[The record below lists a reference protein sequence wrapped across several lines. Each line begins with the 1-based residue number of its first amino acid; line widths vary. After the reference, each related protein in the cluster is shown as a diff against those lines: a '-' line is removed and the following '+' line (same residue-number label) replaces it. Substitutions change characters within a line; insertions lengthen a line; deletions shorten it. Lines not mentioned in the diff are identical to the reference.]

1 VAGTI
6 TRPRPQRKPA
16 PRSWAPFDP
25 FRTIFKLLTSVR
37 VALLLLAMVAI
48 AALIGVIF
56 PQAPDEIRAVPAAM
70 DQYVQF
76 QHGRYGVFTT
86 PMRDL
91 GFFNVFHTF
100 WFNGLVLVLLLA
112 VAVCTANRI
121 PPIVRNVRRPIRR
134 VNDRYFETA
143 HHRAD
148 FATPADPAAI
158 GAALRRNHYHVE
170 EVRRDG
176 DATYLF
182 AEKFSW
188 AQYGTF
194 ISHLALIL
202 FMAGAVVTKLIG
214 FNSEIVIPEG
224 RSEPVF
230 ATIHAG
236 QMQVK
241 NVYAAEDT
249 NAQGM
254 ITKYH
259 SNLAVYKNGQQICN
273 GTTTVND
280 PMHCDGYIFHQT
292 NFSPYGV
299 ELRVKDA
306 ATGGV
311 VYDEV
316 TDLGIS
322 GRTPSP
328 RLTVRDAAGNTVFDD
343 FVVLTP
349 SDPSLT
355 TMFSLLPLPLA
366 NGQVL
371 QLLLA
376 AKAQGK
382 SDWQFSVVHPQD
394 DKTAG
399 DQGFALNVPVGSS
412 ASAEGYTFAIPT
424 LNGLPLA
431 AVQNVPGIP
440 TAALLQQGTTAD
452 GKQYIDVLNMGAGDS
467 SAAADPSSAAPAA
480 TTTTQPPLAPPAQA
494 AAPSRTAGSG
504 AAASPSADGF
514 SRLDL
519 FTGQPQ
525 RVGNYLY
532 EYVADR
538 SITGITVR
546 RDPGS
551 TFIWV
556 ATALMLL
563 GLGVTFYLPRRRM
576 WVRVTPDR
584 THMAGVADRIHD
596 FSNEMRRVGAR
607 AGSPDAKPDEEDD
620 A

>member
-1 VAGTI
+1 
-6 TRPRPQRKPA
+6 
-16 PRSWAPFDP
+16 
-25 FRTIFKLLTSVR
+25 
-37 VALLLLAMVAI
+37 
-48 AALIGVIF
+48 
-56 PQAPDEIRAVPAAM
+56 M

-91 GFFNVFHTF
+91 GFFSVFHSI
-100 WFNGLVLVLLLA
+100 WFNGLVMVLLLA

-143 HHRAD
+143 HHRAS
-148 FATPADPAAI
+148 FSTPADPAAI
-158 GAALRRNHYHVE
+158 TAALRRNRYSVQ

-176 DATYLF
+176 EATYLF

-188 AQYGTF
+188 AQLGTF
-194 ISHLALIL
+194 VSHLALIL
-202 FMAGAVVTKLIG
+202 FLAGGIVTHFVG
-214 FNSEIVIPEG
+214 FSSEIVIPEG
-224 RSEPVF
+224 RTEPVF

-241 NVYAAEDT
+241 NVNAAEDI
-249 NAQGM
+249 NAQGI

-259 SNLAVYKNGQQICN
+259 SNLAVFKNGQQICN

-280 PMHCDGYIFHQT
+280 PMHCAGYIFHQT

-306 ATGGV
+306 TTGGV

-328 RLTVRDAAGNTVFDD
+328 RR
-343 FVVLTP
+343 
-349 SDPSLT
+349 DPSLS
-355 TMFSLLPLPLA
+355 TMFSLLPLRLT

-371 QLLLA
+371 ELLLA
-376 AKAQGK
+376 GQAQGK
-382 SDWQFSVVHPQD
+382 SDWQFSLYHPQD
-394 DKTAG
+394 DKTPG
-399 DQGFALNVPVGSS
+399 DQGFSLNVPVGGS
-412 ASAEGYTFAIPT
+412 ASAGGYTFAIPS

-431 AVQNVPGIP
+431 AVQDVPGVP
-440 TAALLQQGTTAD
+440 AAALLQEATSLD
-452 GKQYIDVLNMGAGDS
+452 GKQYLDVLNMGAGDAS
-467 SAAADPSSAAPAA
+467 QPASAAAP
-480 TTTTQPPLAPPAQA
+480 TTTQPPLAPATASQPPLLASATAAANAATAPTTTQPPLAVSTPSAATANAAASATQPAPAA
-494 AAPSRTAGSG
+494 AAPSAPSSAGSG
-504 AAASPSADGF
+504 TADSAGGATTF
-514 SRLDL
+514 GRLELDA
-519 FTGQPQ
+519 GQPQ

-532 EYVADR
+532 EFVANR

-563 GLGVTFYLPRRRM
+563 GLGITFYLPRRRM
-576 WVRVTPDR
+576 WVRVTPER
-584 THMAGVADRIHD
+584 TAMAGVADRIHD
-596 FSNEMRRVGAR
+596 FSNEMRRIGAR
-607 AGSPDAKPDEEDD
+607 AGSPDANPDVEDEEEQDGPRLK
-620 A
+620 